1 MLSDDIILRVRV
13 PDVLFSDDE
22 KKEIIE
28 RWNNSLGAE
37 TASHIFRKRN
47 FEHGGVEVDEDG
59 KERYKEIRNERDYR
73 SLKQMEYFQT
83 LKLIKC
89 VEGMEGAEWK
99 NYMGTSCSKNKVGRS
114 FNSGWIKI
122 PARCEAMFGEPYL
135 KEKDWRIGQDIEA
148 APSPR
153 DGRELR
159 YGKEEHEAEA
169 GTQVVLHA

>member
-1 MLSDDIILRVRV
+1 M

-47 FEHGGVEVDEDG
+47 FEHGGVAVDEDG

-73 SLKQMEYFQT
+73 SLKQMECFQT

-89 VEGMEGAEWK
+89 VEGLEGAEWK
-99 NYMGTSCSKNKVGRS
+99 NYMGTPCSKDKIGRS
-114 FNSGWIKI
+114 YNSG
-122 PARCEAMFGEPYL
+122 
-135 KEKDWRIGQDIEA
+135 
-148 APSPR
+148 
-153 DGRELR
+153 
-159 YGKEEHEAEA
+159 
-169 GTQVVLHA
+169 